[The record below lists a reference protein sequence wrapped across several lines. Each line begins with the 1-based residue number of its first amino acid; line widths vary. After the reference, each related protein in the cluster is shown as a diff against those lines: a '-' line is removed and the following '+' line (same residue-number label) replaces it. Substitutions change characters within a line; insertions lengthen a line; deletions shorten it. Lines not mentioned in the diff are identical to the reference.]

1 MPKGT
6 NQKLKLFYLLKIMLE
21 KTDED
26 HRLTVNEI
34 LAELEKY
41 DVTAERKTIY
51 KDMEALEVM
60 DIEIGS
66 EKEGR
71 SNYYHV
77 TNRPFELPELK
88 LLVDAIQS
96 SKFITEKK
104 SNELIKKLENLVSK
118 YEARELQRQVYVSGR
133 IKTMN
138 ESIYYN
144 VDAIHTAIA
153 ENKKIIFQ
161 YFQWNVKKE
170 MELRH
175 DGKFYH
181 ISPWGLSQ
189 DDENYYLVGFDS
201 EAGIIKHYRVDK
213 MLHITM
219 SDEPR
224 EGKERFEKFD
234 LAAYAKKSFGMY
246 SGKEQKVKLYM
257 ENQLAGVIVDR
268 FGKDAMMRP
277 VDKTHFTALVDVAV
291 SRQFIHW
298 VFALGD
304 GAKIV
309 GPEEVVKFA
318 QEEIRRLQEEYL
330 KSVGEYYEQKEN
342 N

>member
-1 MPKGT
+1 MLEIERVTMPKGT

-21 KTDED
+21 KKDED

-175 DGKFYH
+175 DGKYYH
-181 ISPWGLSQ
+181 ISPWGLSW
-189 DDENYYLVGFDS
+189 DDENYYLVGYDS
-201 EAGIIKHYRVDK
+201 SVGKIKHYRVDK
-213 MLHITM
+213 MLKIQM
-219 SDEPR
+219 SEEER
-224 EGKERFEKFD
+224 EGREHFKKLD
-234 LAAYAKKSFGMY
+234 MADYARKSFGMFG
-246 SGKEQKVKLYM
+246 GKEQEVKLFVD
-257 ENQLAGVIVDR
+257 NFLAGVIIDR
-268 FGKDAMMRP
+268 FGKDVMLIP
-277 VDKTHFTALVDVAV
+277 EDKDHFTVKVAV
-291 SRQFIHW
+291 HVSNQFLGWIMS
-298 VFALGD
+298 LGD
-304 GAKIV
+304 GVKII
-309 GPEEVVKFA
+309 GPDEVVEQV
-318 QEEIRRLQEEYL
+318 QEEIERLRKQY
-330 KSVGEYYEQKEN
+330 GEK
-342 N
+342 

>member
-1 MPKGT
+1 MIMSEMEGYTMPKGT

-41 DVTAERKTIY
+41 DVTAERKTLY

-60 DIEIGS
+60 DIEIES
-66 EKEGR
+66 EKEGS

-161 YFQWNVKKE
+161 YFQ
-170 MELRH
+170 
-175 DGKFYH
+175 
-181 ISPWGLSQ
+181 
-189 DDENYYLVGFDS
+189 
-201 EAGIIKHYRVDK
+201 
-213 MLHITM
+213 
-219 SDEPR
+219 
-224 EGKERFEKFD
+224 
-234 LAAYAKKSFGMY
+234 
-246 SGKEQKVKLYM
+246 
-257 ENQLAGVIVDR
+257 
-268 FGKDAMMRP
+268 
-277 VDKTHFTALVDVAV
+277 
-291 SRQFIHW
+291 
-298 VFALGD
+298 
-304 GAKIV
+304 
-309 GPEEVVKFA
+309 
-318 QEEIRRLQEEYL
+318 
-330 KSVGEYYEQKEN
+330 
-342 N
+342 

>member
-161 YFQWNVKKE
+161 YFQWNLKKE
-170 MELRH
+170 MEPRH
-175 DGKFYH
+175 EGERYI
-181 ISPWGLSQ
+181 ISPWGLIW
-189 DDENYYLVGFDS
+189 DNENYYMVGYDAKAELV
-201 EAGIIKHYRVDK
+201 KHFRVDK
-213 MLHITM
+213 MLRIQPM
-219 SDEPR
+219 KCKRKGQKLFPQ
-224 EGKERFEKFD
+224 GNIANYAEKH
-234 LAAYAKKSFGMY
+234 FGMF
-246 SGKEQKVKLYM
+246 SGKEESVTLLCQ
-257 ENQLAGVIVDR
+257 NGFIGVIVDR
-268 FGKDAMMRP
+268 FGRDVKIRP
-277 VDKTHFTALVDVAV
+277 VDEDHFQAKVEVVVSNNFFGWVLGLGEGVTLIGPEDVAA
-291 SRQFIHW
+291 SLR
-298 VFALGD
+298 
-304 GAKIV
+304 
-309 GPEEVVKFA
+309 EEV
-318 QEEIRRLQEEYL
+318 QRM
-330 KSVGEYYEQKEN
+330 YEQYR
-342 N
+342 